1 VGRPQGP
8 HTGIFREESAMKLP
22 RRRVLHLAAG
32 AAALPA
38 LSRVASAETY
48 PSRPVHW
55 IVSFAAGGPND
66 IVARIIGQYLSD
78 HLGQQFVIENR
89 AGAGGN
95 VGMQSALS
103 AAPDGYTIAFVGPNY
118 AINPALYDKL
128 PFDFIRDSA
137 PVGGT
142 IRLANVME
150 VHPAV
155 PANNVAEFIAYA
167 KANPGKINFASG
179 GVGTSPHLSG
189 ELLKSMT
196 GINIVHV
203 PYRGTAPALSDLL
216 AGQVQVLFD
225 NIPGSIGHIK
235 NGKVRALGVT
245 GSKRVAAIPDVPTI
259 GETVPGY
266 EVSIWYGIAA
276 PRGTPP
282 KIVEKLNQ
290 AVNAVLADPKLQ
302 ARLAEL
308 GGEPMPMTPAQFG
321 KLVAEETERWGKLIR
336 AANIKAE

>member
-1 VGRPQGP
+1 
-8 HTGIFREESAMKLP
+8 MKLP
-22 RRRVLHLAAG
+22 RRQFLRLGAG
-32 AAALPA
+32 AAALPVF
-38 LSRVASAETY
+38 SRIAWAQTY
-48 PSRPVHW
+48 PTRPVHW

-66 IVARIIGQYLSD
+66 IVARIVGQYLSD

-89 AGAGGN
+89 TGAGGN
-95 VGMQSALS
+95 IGMQSVLS
-103 AAPDGYTIAFVGPNY
+103 SAPDGYTIAFVGPNY
-118 AINPALYDKL
+118 AINPTLYEKL
-128 PFDFIRDSA
+128 PFDFIRDSV
-137 PVGGT
+137 PVAG
-142 IRLANVME
+142 IMRLANVME
-150 VHPAV
+150 VNPAL

-167 KANPGKINFASG
+167 KANPGKMNFASG

-189 ELLKSMT
+189 ELLKTMT
-196 GINIVHV
+196 GINLVHV
-203 PYRGTAPALSDLL
+203 PYRGTPPALADLL
-216 AGQVQVLFD
+216 AGQVQMMFD

-235 NGKVRALGVT
+235 TGKVRALGVT
-245 GSKRVAAIPDVPTI
+245 AAKRVAAIPDVPTI

-282 KIVEKLNQ
+282 EIVGKLNQ

-308 GGEPMPMTPAQFG
+308 GGELMPMTPAEFG
-321 KLVAEETERWGKLIR
+321 ELVAEETEKWGKVIR